1 VGPQLASITKDIEDS
16 MKQVQQMNSTSSDKN
31 SMDPQSQ
38 QKYLYFNDLNRRF
51 YATFYNDLSL
61 NNNRQV
67 RSSTIPA
74 EIMNLL
80 VDLYD
85 KDSKVEST
93 NSIIDTDKESIM
105 KTYADFWIVKRTSNS
120 RHLYLIMNKNS
131 TLIDIS
137 EESKK
142 IMDNIIKNVYFN
154 KH

>member
-1 VGPQLASITKDIEDS
+1 MGPQLASITKDIEDS

>member
-1 VGPQLASITKDIEDS
+1 
-16 MKQVQQMNSTSSDKN
+16 MKQVQQMNSTSSDKSN
-31 SMDPQSQ
+31 LGDQQIQ

-51 YATFYNDLSL
+51 YATFYNDLSV

-67 RSSTIPA
+67 KCAIIPSD
-74 EIMNLL
+74 IMNLL

-85 KDSKVEST
+85 KDSRVESR

-105 KTYADFWIVKRTSNS
+105 KTYADYWIVKRTSNS

-131 TLIDIS
+131 TLIDVS